1 MPKRKEVAES
11 RCPSCNGFI
20 CKKIDQNARFP
31 YQCTE
36 CGLEF
41 TTPPPTSTYDG
52 FWKTIEKLLNM
63 KKGE

>member
-1 MPKRKEVAES
+1 MSGKKELAEPK
-11 RCPSCNGFI
+11 CPSCDGFI

-41 TTPPPTSTYDG
+41 TTPPLASTHDG
-52 FWKTIEKLLNM
+52 FWKIIEKILNM